1 MARLKLSAWLLLGVL
16 LVLAGVGAA
25 LMSVDPAMFR
35 GQLEAGAAAA
45 FGRPVQLGGPIR
57 LDRSLTP
64 RLVIGDIKIPNPEGH
79 RDDDLATAEEVAVQV
94 ALLPLLRGDLQVLEV
109 RFSGVKIFLDAAS
122 DGAGAYPFGDSAAP
136 GSGAERC
143 PPLSAS

>member
-35 GQLEAGAAAA
+35 GQLEAGVAAA

-64 RLVIGDIKIPNPEGH
+64 RLVIGDIKIRQLGRSP
-79 RDDDLATAEEVAVQV
+79 R
-94 ALLPLLRGDLQVLEV
+94 
-109 RFSGVKIFLDAAS
+109 
-122 DGAGAYPFGDSAAP
+122 
-136 GSGAERC
+136 
-143 PPLSAS
+143 

>member
-1 MARLKLSAWLLLGVL
+1 MTRLKLTSWLLLGVL
-16 LVLAGVGAA
+16 LLLAGVGAV
-25 LMSVDPAMFR
+25 LMTVDPAVFR
-35 GQLEAGAAAA
+35 GQLEARAAAA

-64 RLVIGDIKIPNPEGH
+64 RLVIGGIKIPNPEGH

-109 RFSGVKIFLDAAS
+109 RFSGVKI
-122 DGAGAYPFGDSAAP
+122 
-136 GSGAERC
+136 
-143 PPLSAS
+143 